1 VPKGLQEM
9 RFPSEFEPYLLTIQ
23 HNSKKPLNKWSPQS
37 GGDGGRNWL
46 RRPNYY
52 NIAVILAPF
61 SPYFVLDIDGEK
73 GYKNLQSLQI
83 AYRKLPRTFTVKSPS
98 GRHYYFRYQQGIK
111 RSIGWLAPSID
122 IICHGY
128 TLLPGSVIDGKRYE
142 VLEDAPIVSAPDW
155 LIKLASNTSKQIDM
169 PAKNK
174 TAAQYDGEDYEFKV
188 WRARRYVEK
197 MAPAV
202 QGQGGHTQLLCV
214 CHALRKK
221 FDLDIP
227 DCRSILCEYNARC
240 IPPWRLDVPRERYD
254 FFRKLSEAEKWH
266 G

>member
-9 RFPSEFEPYLLTIQ
+9 KFRSEFEPYLLTIQ
-23 HNSKKPLNKWSPQS
+23 HDSKKPLTKWSPQS

-46 RRPNYY
+46 RRPDHF
-52 NIAVILAPF
+52 NIAVILAPY

-73 GYKNLQSLQI
+73 GYKNLQGLQI
-83 AYRKLPRTFTVKSPS
+83 VYGKLPRTFVVKSPS
-98 GRHYYFRYQQGIK
+98 GWHYYFRYQQGVK

-142 VLEDAPIVSAPDW
+142 VLDDVSIVSAPNW
-155 LIKLASNTSKQIDM
+155 LIRLASNTSRQIDM
-169 PAKNK
+169 PAKKK
-174 TAAQYDGEDYEFKV
+174 TAAQYDGEDYEHRV
-188 WRARRYVEK
+188 WRARKYVEK

-227 DCRSILCEYNARC
+227 DCRSILCEYNTRC
-240 IPPWRLDVPRERYD
+240 VPPWRLDVPRERYD

>member
-1 VPKGLQEM
+1 V
-9 RFPSEFEPYLLTIQ
+9 RPS
-23 HNSKKPLNKWSPQS
+23 
-37 GGDGGRNWL
+37 
-46 RRPNYY
+46 
-52 NIAVILAPF
+52 NIAVKIGIE
-61 SPYFVLDIDGEK
+61 SSVWVLDVDGPA
-73 GYKNLQSLQI
+73 GMANLKRLQI
-83 AYRKLPRTFTVKSPS
+83 AYGKLPTTYTVQTPS
-98 GRHYYFRYQQGIK
+98 GGMHYYFQFNSRVK
-111 RSIGWLAPSID
+111 RTISFIAKHIDTIVNGYCLIPPSI
-122 IICHGY
+122 INGRQY
-128 TLLPGSVIDGKRYE
+128 KVIT
-142 VLEDAPIVSAPDW
+142 DAPISSAPDW
-155 LIKLASNTSKQIDM
+155 LVRLASNTSKQIDM

-202 QGQGGHTQLLCV
+202 QGQGGHTQLLRV

-227 DCRSILCEYNARC
+227 DCRNILCEYNARC

-266 G
+266 R